1 MSLKESK
8 LNDNDTT
15 TESFIFEEIRPQ
27 LVENR
32 PKTLQAYAIQV
43 EPKECSKIVKQL
55 AVELP
60 LSEELSHLKRVRNPQ
75 KMKSVKQT
83 TKRPKLLLQV
93 LLGLEQSP
101 SLIQKYGP
109 VEEVTIPGRPPKS
122 NEEWKEMNQIW
133 PTSFLPLNTEEHKEE
148 ILALQPDEIQQMNDI
163 MKREVW
169 NAEKKVVV
177 VVNPSN
183 GSVVSCSDQ
192 EEALQASVD
201 TAIYNNPL
209 ATPIIFAL
217 QGVSRQERHASTT
230 LSSEE
235 FTKGQ
240 YLCTGYDLYTY
251 YQPTVFEAM
260 ATLHHRVRRVI
271 YIEDH
276 GNLPKGSVLTRGF
289 SKKFIHSLPGTN
301 HRFRVFECKQ
311 K

>member
-8 LNDNDTT
+8 LNNNDTT

-27 LVENR
+27 LVDDR

-75 KMKSVKQT
+75 KMKSDKQT

-148 ILALQPDEIQQMNDI
+148 ILALQPDEIQQMSDI

-183 GSVVSCSDQ
+183 GSVVSSSDQ

-217 QGVSRQERHASTT
+217 QGVSRLERHASTT
-230 LSSEE
+230 LSNEE

-276 GNLPKGSVLTRGF
+276 GNRPKGSVLTRGF
-289 SKKFIHSLPGTN
+289 SKNFIHSLPGTN